1 MSLRARSGH
10 VLMIG
15 AAVLWGTVGL
25 VVLRLHD
32 DAGLSAT
39 QIACLRSVVAALAL
53 GAGLAAL
60 ARRTTAG
67 AGTTRARPGRGLVVA
82 IGAGTAAFQTLY
94 FAAVPM
100 VGVAVAT
107 LLGLGLAP
115 LFVAAGET
123 LLLGVRHSRRVGLAV
138 GASVAGL
145 ALLVAPGGTAGD
157 GPWLL
162 GCGLAALSAAGYAAV
177 TLLTRARAGAVDT
190 GALSA
195 GAFAV
200 GAVLL
205 APTLAGGDLPADAQ
219 SLGLLLY
226 LGLVPSAL
234 AYAMFFTAL
243 RTVPAT
249 VSAVAVLLEPVTAA
263 LLAWV
268 LIGERLGTAGLAG
281 GALVLAAVAVAA
293 MDRTVGDVT

>member
-1 MSLRARSGH
+1 MNMMSLRARSGH

-32 DAGLSAT
+32 HADLSAT

-53 GAGLAAL
+53 
-60 ARRTTAG
+60 
-67 AGTTRARPGRGLVVA
+67 
-82 IGAGTAAFQTLY
+82 GAGTAAFQTLY

-177 TLLTRARAGAVDT
+177 TLLTRARAGCVDAGT
-190 GALSA
+190 LSA

-205 APTLAGGDLPADAQ
+205 APALAGGGLPADAQ

-281 GALVLAAVAVAA
+281 GALVLGAVAVAA
-293 MDRTVGDVT
+293 MDR

>member
-1 MSLRARSGH
+1 MNMMSLRARSGH

-32 DAGLSAT
+32 HAGLSAA

-53 GAGLAAL
+53 AVVIG
-60 ARRTTAG
+60 RTT
-67 AGTTRARPGRGLVVA
+67 THTRPGRGLVVA

-100 VGVAVAT
+100 IGVAVAT

-115 LFVAAGET
+115 LFVAAGEA

-145 ALLVAPGGTAGD
+145 ALLVAPGGTAGE

-162 GCGLAALSAAGYAAV
+162 GCALAALSAAGYAAV
-177 TLLTRARAGAVDT
+177 TLLTRARAGAVDAR
-190 GALSA
+190 ALSA

-200 GAVLL
+200 GAALL
-205 APTLAGGDLPADAQ
+205 SPALAGGGLPADAQ

-234 AYAMFFTAL
+234 AYAMFFSAL

-263 LLAWV
+263 LLAWM
-268 LIGERLGTAGLAG
+268 LIGERLSTAGLTG
-281 GALVLAAVAVAA
+281 GALVLTAVAVAA
-293 MDRTVGDVT
+293 MDR